1 MDGPGHG
8 APMNRMPEQTL
19 AATRVLSAAPQLRG
33 YLEPLDKRKIATLSD
48 GWRALTSTG
57 TFAEPFYQ
65 PEWFAAFVESFAR
78 HRRALALTVWSDAQ
92 LRGIAPLQQSRSFF
106 GGIPARAY
114 RSLSGIHSC
123 RYDVIHDDADSH
135 HIVKLMWNTLQ
146 QDTSWDVLEAED
158 VPIGGAFCRLMEEAR
173 SSGYLLGVWPT
184 RRTPVLA
191 LPPQGSD
198 PLAHCPRQFKS
209 IRSRLKSRVR
219 QLQERGD
226 VVFDVHT
233 SEYEE
238 PLRRFLLLEA
248 SGWKGAAKS
257 AIASSLVTTRF
268 YAEMAQA
275 LSKRGMLRMYS
286 LWVGRDLA
294 AMQLGVAMNGAYYSP
309 KVAYEESFA
318 RYSPGQVLN
327 QFVIGDLSSN
337 GFRLYDFLGPCASWK
352 MVWTASVREHQ
363 NCYIFRPTLRGK
375 MLHSLTMNVAANL
388 RKLHRKIYGDPQAV
402 KLQGE

>member
-1 MDGPGHG
+1 
-8 APMNRMPEQTL
+8 MNKMPEQTV
-19 AATRVLSAAPQLRG
+19 AATRVLSKAPHLQG
-33 YLEPLDKRKIATLSD
+33 YLEPLDRKKIAALSD
-48 GWRALTSTG
+48 GWRALTSAG

-78 HRRALALTVWSDAQ
+78 HQRALALTVWSDTQ
-92 LRGIAPLQQSRSFF
+92 LRGIAPLLLSRSFF

-123 RYDVIHDDADSH
+123 RYDVILDEADSH

-146 QDTSWDVLEAED
+146 QDNSWDVVEAED
-158 VPIGGAFCRLMEEAR
+158 VPLGGAFCRLMEEAQ
-173 SSGYLLGVWPT
+173 SSGYLVGVWPT
-184 RRTPVLA
+184 RRMPVLS
-191 LPPQGSD
+191 LPSQGSD
-198 PLAHCPRQFKS
+198 PLSHCPRQFKS
-209 IRSRLKSRVR
+209 IRSRLKSRLR
-219 QLQERGD
+219 QLQEQGE

-238 PLRRFLLLEA
+238 PLRRFLLLES

-268 YAEMAQA
+268 YAEMAEA

-286 LWVGRDLA
+286 LRVGQDLI

-309 KVAYEESFA
+309 KVAYEEAFA

-327 QFVIGDLSSN
+327 QFVISDLSSN
-337 GFRLYDFLGPCASWK
+337 GFHLYDFLGPCASWK

-363 NCYIFRPTLRGK
+363 NCYIFRPTLRGRL
-375 MLHSLTMNVAANL
+375 LHSLTMHAAVTL
-388 RKLHRKIYGDPQAV
+388 RRLHRKMYGDPQAV
-402 KLQGE
+402 KVQG